1 MTTPGQQQPT
11 VCNRSSVPFSVLL
24 PALAWNGPYEVDAV
38 AHGHTTG
45 ATPILNGPDQTG
57 SATPIHV
64 VLHVPPA
71 APTGVHTALTSN
83 GTQVA
88 ISWAPNPEPDMEYYL
103 VQRRNPDG
111 TYSYPAKVNATAGST
126 TRLFTTDTKVP
137 ATGGDFHYSVFAVRS
152 PGDSTDPIASS
163 GSQDSLVH
171 VAGTG
176 VPTPAGGGGGP
187 GGAPSGGGAAVGPVT
202 PAPPGSANF
211 GSLPSPIIS
220 HSGPLDLSK
229 VGNTLNP
236 EGLSVDQGAFSQDL
250 PYGPGSPATTDAG
263 SSGTKSALP
272 LTTSSKGSG
281 AKALLVPLS
290 AGVALCVIAFQLRWL
305 NARVSRPLDLA

>member
-1 MTTPGQQQPT
+1 
-11 VCNRSSVPFSVLL
+11 
-24 PALAWNGPYEVDAV
+24 
-38 AHGHTTG
+38 
-45 ATPILNGPDQTG
+45 
-57 SATPIHV
+57 
-64 VLHVPPA
+64 
-71 APTGVHTALTSN
+71 
-83 GTQVA
+83 
-88 ISWAPNPEPDMEYYL
+88 
-103 VQRRNPDG
+103 
-111 TYSYPAKVNATAGST
+111 
-126 TRLFTTDTKVP
+126 
-137 ATGGDFHYSVFAVRS
+137 
-152 PGDSTDPIASS
+152 
-163 GSQDSLVH
+163 
-171 VAGTG
+171 
-176 VPTPAGGGGGP
+176 
-187 GGAPSGGGAAVGPVT
+187 VGPVT